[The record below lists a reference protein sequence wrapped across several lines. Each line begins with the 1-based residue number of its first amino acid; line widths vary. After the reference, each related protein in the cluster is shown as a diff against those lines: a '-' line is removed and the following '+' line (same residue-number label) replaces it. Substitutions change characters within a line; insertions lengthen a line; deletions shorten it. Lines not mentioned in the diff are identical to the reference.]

1 MEGPLRYLCIS
12 PDVMVAVKL
21 HVRGPLD
28 TTNKG
33 RNRIQQKPS
42 EFRNKFKKGNL
53 GGEWESGKELSKI
66 CRQCVP

>member
-1 MEGPLRYLCIS
+1 
-12 PDVMVAVKL
+12 MVAVKS

-42 EFRNKFKKGNL
+42 EFRNKFEKGNL

-66 CRQCVP
+66 